1 MSDTKKN
8 VIKEIISYV
17 LIIGGVLLIK
27 AFVMSPI
34 IVNGDSMNKT
44 LKDNDIMILNKWSY
58 HFDEVERF
66 DIVVVED
73 EDGYLIKRVIGL
85 PGDIIYYMNNNLYI
99 NGKKY
104 NEKYAYG
111 VTDYF
116 GEVKLKKD
124 EYFILG
130 DNRENSL
137 DSRKFG
143 PVKRDQILG
152 KTHYVLF
159 PFKRFG
165 EVE

>member
-8 VIKEIISYV
+8 IIKEIISYV
-17 LIIGGVLLIK
+17 LIIGGVLLLK
-27 AFVMSPI
+27 TFVVSPI

-44 LKDNDIMILNKWSY
+44 LKDGDIMLLNKWSY
-58 HFDEVERF
+58 HFDEIERF
-66 DIVVVED
+66 DIVVLKD

-85 PGDIIYYMNNNLYI
+85 PEDIIYYMNNNLYI
-99 NGKKY
+99 NGVKTKEEFALG
-104 NEKYAYG
+104 N
-111 VTDYF
+111 TDYF
-116 GEVKLKKD
+116 GEVHLKDD
-124 EYFILG
+124 EYFVVG

-143 PVKRDQILG
+143 PVEKKQILG

-165 EVE
+165 EVK

>member
-66 DIVVVED
+66 DIVVVKD

-104 NEKYAYG
+104 EEKYAKG
-111 VTDYF
+111 STDYF
-116 GEVKLKKD
+116 GEV
-124 EYFILG
+124 E
-130 DNRENSL
+130 
-137 DSRKFG
+137 
-143 PVKRDQILG
+143 
-152 KTHYVLF
+152 
-159 PFKRFG
+159 
-165 EVE
+165 